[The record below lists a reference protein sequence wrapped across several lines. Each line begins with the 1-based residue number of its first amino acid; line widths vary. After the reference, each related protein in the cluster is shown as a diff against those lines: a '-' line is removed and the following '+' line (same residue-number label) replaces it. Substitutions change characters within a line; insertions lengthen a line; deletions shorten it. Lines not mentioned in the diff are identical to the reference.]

1 MSLIRKQLA
10 FTVEEYLARVN
21 RVRKRMQNEELDTL
35 LVSSPEN
42 ICYLSGYQTSGYYFL
57 QTLIVSQSDEPV
69 LVNRGYEQRNID
81 AYSWLDR
88 ATQSKAFVEQEH
100 PIEVVV
106 TTLEERGL
114 HTGRIGVDIE
124 SCFLPVD
131 AYHRLERAL
140 PEAELVSGAG
150 IVELE
155 RRLKSSAEVEHIRR
169 ACRLSEIGM
178 QAMVETVRPGVTENE
193 VAAKIHE
200 AMTAEG
206 SEFPGLPLFLSSG
219 WRTEIPHANWTDKVI
234 ETSDTVLCELT
245 GVHRRY
251 AGPLLR
257 CVSVGEPSAEYTHH
271 AEVAAEMLSATIEA
285 IRPGATSHEVFRAS
299 ASLSEAHGFGTG
311 ARQRTGYSVGINFP
325 PDWGEGYFLDIKGGD
340 ETELETGM
348 TFHLP
353 TGLRLDGKQSVAI
366 SETVL
371 VTDDGCEVLTEFEP
385 RGLIIK

>member
-1 MSLIRKQLA
+1 MSLIQKQLA
-10 FTVEEYLARVN
+10 FTVEEYRARVN
-21 RVRKRMQNEELDTL
+21 GVRRRMQEKELDTL

-57 QTLIVSQSDEPV
+57 QTLIVSHSDDPV

-88 ATQSKAFVEQEH
+88 ATQSKSFVEQDH
-100 PIEVVV
+100 PIEVVAA
-106 TTLEERGL
+106 TLEDRGL
-114 HTGRIGVDIE
+114 HTGRIGVDTE
-124 SCFLPVD
+124 SFFMPVD
-131 AYHRLERAL
+131 AHRRLERAL
-140 PEAELVSGAG
+140 PDAELVSGAG
-150 IVELE
+150 VVELE
-155 RRLKSSAEVEHIRR
+155 RRLKSPAEVEHIRR
-169 ACRLSEIGM
+169 AGRLSEIGM

-200 AMTAEG
+200 AMIAEG
-206 SEFPGLPLFLSSG
+206 SEYPGLPLFLSSG

-234 ETSDTVLCELT
+234 ETGDTVLCELT

-257 CVSVGEPSAEYTHH
+257 CVSVGEPSAEYARH
-271 AEVAAEMLSATIEA
+271 AEIAADMLSATIEA
-285 IRPGATSHEVFRAS
+285 IRPGATSHEVFQAA
-299 ASLSEAHGFGTG
+299 ASLSEAHGLGIG
-311 ARQRTGYSVGINFP
+311 ARLRTGYSVGINFP

-371 VTDDGCEVLTEFEP
+371 VSDDGCEVLTRFEP
-385 RGLIIK
+385 RALIVK